1 MTKAQLFK
9 QLERVYPA
17 KYCTD
22 LNDFDHNIEDCKRI
36 IGLYYKYGYKTPSQL
51 LMRFASLS
59 KHREAFVKK
68 NGLGSSDSHS
78 MFVARMQAD
87 LRDSVKH
94 NKTSVERVASSF
106 GIKDQNLIKELAE
119 LSIVN
124 EARRLA
130 HLEGTRRQRYESIV
144 ELYRSQVT
152 LSHRTSQSMLLQ
164 QYSTPAP
171 LGYVMGCYCN
181 VDKFEN
187 TYRNVD
193 MLFEPSAGNGLLTIA
208 ARAFRCV
215 VNELDTVRN
224 YNLKT
229 QGYYG
234 VYDQDA
240 SLDLRNIVR
249 EKNSGGFKAV
259 ITNPPF
265 DSLDEPIMFGESP
278 IKVLDH
284 VMCIRALDCMRDD
297 GRAALIIGGHTNW
310 DGKGRIQAGKN
321 RIFFS
326 YLHRH
331 YNVDDA
337 INISGKLYSR
347 QGTSFNVR
355 MILIDGRKTKN
366 NTDFPPLY
374 NSASDTTVN
383 TFDELW
389 TRATRYF
396 DKTTSI
402 LELEAEAL
410 ALELELLNF

>member
-1 MTKAQLFK
+1 
-9 QLERVYPA
+9 
-17 KYCTD
+17 
-22 LNDFDHNIEDCKRI
+22 
-36 IGLYYKYGYKTPSQL
+36 
-51 LMRFASLS
+51 MRDYD
-59 KHREAFVKK
+59 KK
-68 NGLGSSDSHS
+68 
-78 MFVARMQAD
+78 MFVARMEED
-87 LRDSVKH
+87 LRDKFTY
-94 NKTSVERVASSF
+94 NKTGVEKIARTFS
-106 GIKDQNLIKELAE
+106 IIDQNLVKELTE
-119 LSIVN
+119 LAIVN
-124 EARRLA
+124 QARKLTHRP
-130 HLEGTRRQRYESIV
+130 GTREQRFESIV
-144 ELYRSQVT
+144 ELYHSQVT

-171 LGYVMGCYCN
+171 LGYVAGCYCGI
-181 VDKFEN
+181 DKFNYDNLDE
-187 TYRNVD
+187 R
-193 MLFEPSAGNGLLTIA
+193 LFEPSAGNGLLTIA
-208 ARAFRCV
+208 ADANCCT
-215 VNELDTVRN
+215 VNEIDSVRFA
-224 YNLKT
+224 NLKT
-229 QGYYG
+229 QGFDG
-234 VYDQDA
+234 TISQDGTRDFARSMGSDSWNGHGA
-240 SLDLRNIVR
+240 SAKYKPTN
-249 EKNSGGFKAV
+249 GFPAV

-265 DSLDEPIMFGESP
+265 GSLDEPIMFGESP

-297 GRAALIIGGHTNW
+297 GRAALIIGGHTTW
-310 DGKGRIQAGKN
+310 DEKGRIQAGKN

-374 NSASDTTVN
+374 NSATDKTVN

-396 DKTTSI
+396 DKSASI